1 MRNWIL
7 TALVAAFVAAPMTAN
22 AGALSYP
29 SRTFAKLV
37 HGLMDVVYS
46 PAEILIS
53 PVTHAIDF
61 DRHDR
66 VGLWGAQLGLFTG
79 LVKANARLG
88 RGVSDVVTFLLP
100 SERHDNW
107 SWDWSYQG
115 VQTPLSEQIAVEDAR

>member
-1 MRNWIL
+1 MRNLIL
-7 TALVAAFVAAPMTAN
+7 AALVAGFVAAPMTAN

-29 SRTFAKLV
+29 HRTFSKLV

-46 PAEILIS
+46 PAEILIA

-61 DRHDR
+61 DRHNR

-79 LVKANARLG
+79 LVKANARFA
-88 RGVSDVVTFLLP
+88 RGASDVLTFLLP

-107 SWDWSYQG
+107 AWDWSYHG
-115 VQTPLSEQIAVEDAR
+115 VQTPLSEPLRVEDAR